1 MVFMTR
7 SAQVIEEVVQL
18 DLLWKIKEERAL
30 KLQ

>member
-1 MVFMTR
+1 MVFMTSR
-7 SAQVIEEVVQL
+7 AQVIEEVVQL